1 MGKCITAGSAEVLVP
16 RQVPSLSL
24 QVLIVHACLTV
35 VSLSAVVSAN
45 LLIGFSR
52 EDGKFWIGEVRHTN
66 GKNSM
71 VTIRDVAKE
80 SGFSSTTVSIVL
92 NDAPLARYIPA
103 VTKKRIERAAKKL
116 GYRPNQFA
124 RSLRSKRSHTVG
136 VMVFD
141 MTDPYCTLVLRGI
154 ENTLYQASY
163 LPILTDVHNERS
175 RFERY
180 LEMLLDRRIE
190 GLVVLANWLFLDIN
204 LLADLEKSSIPTVII
219 GCELKGDAM
228 SSVIVDNEVGGYLA
242 LEHLH
247 SLGHRKIA
255 FIRGPK
261 TLADSAPRW
270 RGVRNSAKERGLEL
284 DSRLIV
290 DLPESRDPLSSF
302 EAGQKLTEDL
312 IKQKR
317 PFTAIL
323 AFDDMT
329 AFGATRALAN
339 SGLRVPEHCSV
350 IGFDD
355 VAASALCTPP
365 LTTIRQPMEAMGAGA
380 VGIVLEGINS
390 VLEKRE
396 VAAHHRKVAPEL
408 AVRES
413 TRSLQ

>member
-1 MGKCITAGSAEVLVP
+1 M
-16 RQVPSLSL
+16 R
-24 QVLIVHACLTV
+24 HAKGN
-35 VSLSAVVSAN
+35 A
-45 LLIGFSR
+45 
-52 EDGKFWIGEVRHTN
+52 
-66 GKNSM
+66 SM

-92 NDAPLARYIPA
+92 NDAPLARYIPQ
-103 VTKKRIERAAKKL
+103 VTKKRIERAAEKL

-204 LLADLEKSSIPTVII
+204 LLADLEKSSIPTVLI

-242 LEHLH
+242 IEHLH
-247 SLGHRKIA
+247 SFGHRKIA

-270 RGVRNSAKERGLEL
+270 RGIRNCAKTYGLEL

-302 EAGQKLTEDL
+302 EAGEKLTEEL
-312 IKQKR
+312 IRQKR
-317 PFTAIL
+317 QFTALL

-329 AFGATRALAN
+329 AFGAIRALSKA
-339 SGLRVPEHCSV
+339 GQRVPEQCSV

-355 VAASALCTPP
+355 VALSALCTPS
-365 LTTIRQPMEAMGAGA
+365 LTTVRQPMEAMGAGA
-380 VGIVLEGINS
+380 VGIVLEGIKS

-396 VAAHHRKVAPEL
+396 VTAHHRKVAPEL
-408 AVRES
+408 VARES
-413 TRSLQ
+413 TRSIA